1 MTEGPIGPLPNTD
14 SSESLQPL
22 KLMWYPPNA
31 FLPFAMS
38 LPPCVVVEPP
48 ASPSSARGI
57 TTTRTRGRKQ
67 KTLPVGGHPPRGEIP
82 PTRIRP
88 SARERGH
95 HLAREPAE
103 LFLELLGR
111 QALGPMDHEVLEPR
125 IFRLDRLDAFD
136 DVRGRAAEP
145 RLLRDA
151 LGEVRHA
158 RGRARRA
165 PRAALLVGVAH
176 EAERREPLVA
186 LVVRRLDA
194 ALGLL
199 GRVGEIEPGAPDHV
213 LAELLGM
220 PVLGAGV
227 AVRLHH
233 VVEDLLAV
241 EGYHGLEVLAG
252 HVVDGLAARD
262 RHPDLHGQVFRPRH
276 TRDVGELV
284 ATVLHRRRAVVALA
298 VVAERLLVEALE
310 QEVDLLLEQLP
321 VCHLVDDGRP
331 ER

>member
-67 KTLPVGGHPPRGEIP
+67 KTLQVGGHLPRGEIP

-88 SARERGH
+88 STRERGH
-95 HLAREPAE
+95 HLAREPAQ

-151 LGEVRHA
+151 VGEIGHA
-158 RGRARRA
+158 RGSARRP

-186 LVVRRLDA
+186 LVVRRLELAD
-194 ALGLL
+194 GLL
-199 GRVGEIEPGAPDHV
+199 LAAREIDAGAPDHV
-213 LAELLGM
+213 LAELLRAAVPLAGG
-220 PVLGAGV
+220 VIGA
-227 AVRLHH
+227 HH
-233 VVEDLLAV
+233 VVQYLRAV
-241 EGYHGLEVLAG
+241 ERDHRLEA
-252 HVVDGLAARD
+252 
-262 RHPDLHGQVFRPRH
+262 
-276 TRDVGELV
+276 
-284 ATVLHRRRAVVALA
+284 
-298 VVAERLLVEALE
+298 
-310 QEVDLLLEQLP
+310 
-321 VCHLVDDGRP
+321 
-331 ER
+331 